1 MAFIKTFLPL
11 VLVWL
16 ISLPLYAVDVDGD
29 GLQDYQVT
37 AGAYHTCALDDNGVR
52 CWGSN
57 VIGATDVPDD
67 MVNPIT
73 LSTNTAGNH
82 TCAIDPNGVHCWT
95 DFYGK
100 NDIPNDLVNPV
111 AISAGGSHTC
121 VIDDKGL
128 HCWGRDIYGLNSVP
142 TDVINPV
149 AVSAGYLHIC
159 AIVVLPSKI
168 NGLYCWGAEEPDDH
182 GQSDVPTDLV
192 NPVAVAAGSNHT
204 CAIDDNKVRCWGY
217 KFPPVVDLTN
227 VPTDLVNPVAIAA
240 GAWHSCAIDDNGL
253 HCWGDF
259 DDYGQT
265 DVPNDLVNP
274 VAVSAG
280 QHHTCAVLQGNGLRC
295 WGRNQYGQINVPTD
309 LVFDTDMDGVLDIN
323 DPYPL
328 GPSRTLTFGYG
339 PESKSIAGVKVTRT
353 ESDGTVTSMT
363 TNANGQVTLS
373 ATNND
378 TYALSASLTE
388 TGEDPVDLLDAIWI
402 LQHSGELRTLTASQ
416 LLAADVSEDGEVDLQ
431 DAIYILQH
439 SGELRVLDP
448 SLIFLDAATGEALS
462 ETTFSPTDTPS
473 ITVIRMG
480 DVDQSFNP
488 G

>member
-1 MAFIKTFLPL
+1 MSFYKTYIPL
-11 VLVWL
+11 ILVWL
-16 ISLPLYAVDVDGD
+16 ISLPLYAVDIDGD
-29 GLQDYQVT
+29 GLQDYQVA
-37 AGAYHTCALDDNGVR
+37 AGGYHTCVLDDNGVQ

-57 VIGATDVPDD
+57 VIGQTDVPDD

-73 LSTNTAGNH
+73 LSTNSAGNH

-149 AVSAGYLHIC
+149 AISAGYLHTC
-159 AIVVLPSKI
+159 AIDD
-168 NGLYCWGAEEPDDH
+168 NGVQCWGSNDY
-182 GQSDVPTDLV
+182 GQTDVPTDLV
-192 NPVAVAAGSNHT
+192 NPVAVAAGGNHT
-204 CAIDDNKVRCWGY
+204 CAIDDNKVRCWGLNIPGY
-217 KFPPVVDLTN
+217 ADLIN
-227 VPTDLVNPVAIAA
+227 VPIDLVNPVAIAA
-240 GAWHSCAIDDNGL
+240 GKWHTCAIDDNGL
-253 HCWGDF
+253 HCWGERDI
-259 DDYGQT
+259 YGQSNVPT
-265 DVPNDLVNP
+265 DLINP
-274 VAVSAG
+274 IAVSAG

-309 LVFDTDMDGVLDIN
+309 LVFDTDNDGVLDGD

-328 GPSRTLTFGYG
+328 NAPPTLTFTYG
-339 PESKSIAGVKVTRT
+339 DNTNKPIAGINLTLT
-353 ESDGTVTSMT
+353 ESDNTVTTLTSD
-363 TNANGQVTLS
+363 ANGEIKLPLNPL
-373 ATNND
+373 ATNNY
-378 TYALSASLTE
+378 TLSASLTD
-388 TGEDPVDLLDAIWI
+388 TGTDPLDLLDAIWI
-402 LQHSGELRTLTASQ
+402 LQHGGELRTLTASQ
-416 LLAADVSEDGEVDLQ
+416 LKAADVSGDDEVDIL
-431 DAIYILQH
+431 DAIQILQH

-448 SLIFLDAATGEALS
+448 NLVFLDTTTNEALS

-488 G
+488 SD